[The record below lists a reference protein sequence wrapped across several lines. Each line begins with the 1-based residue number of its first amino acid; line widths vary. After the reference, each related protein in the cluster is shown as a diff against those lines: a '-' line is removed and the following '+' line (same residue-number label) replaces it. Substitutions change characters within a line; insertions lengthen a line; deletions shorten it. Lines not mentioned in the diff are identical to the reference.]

1 MKLLSTSPLFI
12 FLFSFFATSP
22 ALSQNET
29 SQQETPQVQEAK
41 KLGEN
46 SAKIG
51 LEKLSLALKN
61 LNFSTSFVVVKNNQA
76 EPYHW
81 LHGIGSQDQ
90 ELTVLSRL
98 NGPRRDILQIGQVV
112 SYIEPEHP
120 QYSVYAKSIKGPIP
134 SIFSGDINRLS
145 ENYHFVL
152 VGKSRVLGRAAQL
165 IRIVP
170 KDPNRLGY
178 WLWQDL
184 NSNLL
189 LKLAILSE
197 KGQMLEQIQ
206 FTHLDITEKLSVNL
220 AKLQET
226 QLPNLITL
234 DDTPHQKEGN
244 ESANDHK
251 AQFNWE
257 VNWLPSGFK
266 LVNTNDGSLD
276 NSKNPIRSKL
286 FSDGLVDISV
296 YIGPALKN
304 QQPIG
309 YVNDG
314 ATVVLTKTFN
324 QVEVSVVGKIPANTA
339 VRIADSVSVR

>member
-1 MKLLSTSPLFI
+1 
-12 FLFSFFATSP
+12 
-22 ALSQNET
+22 
-29 SQQETPQVQEAK
+29 
-41 KLGEN
+41 
-46 SAKIG
+46 
-51 LEKLSLALKN
+51 
-61 LNFSTSFVVVKNNQA
+61 
-76 EPYHW
+76 
-81 LHGIGSQDQ
+81 
-90 ELTVLSRL
+90 
-98 NGPRRDILQIGQVV
+98 
-112 SYIEPEHP
+112 
-120 QYSVYAKSIKGPIP
+120 
-134 SIFSGDINRLS
+134 
-145 ENYHFVL
+145 
-152 VGKSRVLGRAAQL
+152 
-165 IRIVP
+165 
-170 KDPNRLGY
+170 
-178 WLWQDL
+178 
-184 NSNLL
+184 
-189 LKLAILSE
+189 LAILSE

-234 DDTPHQKEGN
+234 DDTPLQKEGN

-276 NSKNPIRSKL
+276 NSKNTIRSKL

-304 QQPIG
+304 QQPVG

-339 VRIADSVSVR
+339 LRIADSVSVR